1 MNKQLQH
8 GSIHHKENGGKE
20 LKVGSGGG
28 RERKT
33 IQGKDFCIDTQAV
46 ITVYVPAT
54 SVSGENGERQGFKLG
69 G

>member
-1 MNKQLQH
+1 MR
-8 GSIHHKENGGKE
+8 
-20 LKVGSGGG
+20 G

-33 IQGKDFCIDTQAV
+33 IQGKVRYRFLHIDTQVV

>member
-1 MNKQLQH
+1 M
-8 GSIHHKENGGKE
+8 
-20 LKVGSGGG
+20 GSGEGK
-28 RERKT
+28 RK
-33 IQGKDFCIDTQAV
+33 GKQYKVRYRFLHIDTQAV